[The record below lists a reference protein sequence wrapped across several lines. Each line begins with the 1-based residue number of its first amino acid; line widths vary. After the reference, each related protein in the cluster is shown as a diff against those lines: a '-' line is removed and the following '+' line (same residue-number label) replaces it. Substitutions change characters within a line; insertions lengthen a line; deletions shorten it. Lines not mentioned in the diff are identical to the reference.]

1 MKRRGLFS
9 KRSIAPAFLLV
20 LTFLVGLAPL
30 SYGATIT
37 ATYVAGAIALDPA
50 DPAWSKA
57 AEVSVPINRL
67 IDFVGAGGMNGGMM
81 NCDTMG
87 TALSRTLK
95 VKAVHNGADIFIR
108 YTLSDTTTDTSVN
121 DTDLFGDA
129 IALEIPYSGT
139 GNAPICMGSQT
150 QPVNII
156 FWRGDLAQPRN
167 IVAGGIGTVQVS
179 PDAASQN
186 IQRYQSWA
194 KSVWTV
200 IVTRPMAASSDN
212 QITFTRG
219 ATYRIAFANWNG
231 SASNRNGLKGISGW
245 HSLTVQ

>member
-1 MKRRGLFS
+1 M
-9 KRSIAPAFLLV
+9 
-20 LTFLVGLAPL
+20 
-30 SYGATIT
+30 
-37 ATYVAGAIALDPA
+37 
-50 DPAWSKA
+50 
-57 AEVSVPINRL
+57 
-67 IDFVGAGGMNGGMM
+67 
-81 NCDTMG
+81 
-87 TALSRTLK
+87 
-95 VKAVHNGADIFIR
+95 HNGADIFIR

-219 ATYRIAFANWNG
+219 RPTGSPSPTGTGPLPTATDSRESRGGIALRC
-231 SASNRNGLKGISGW
+231 SNGLRSRNI
-245 HSLTVQ
+245 